1 MNEKLNMQ
9 SLIDLLAEKRN
20 MNKKDA
26 ELFVKEFFLLIE
38 QTLENDK
45 YLKIKGLG
53 TFKLIDVESRESV
66 NVNTGERFEIQGHTK
81 ISFVPE
87 ASLRDAINKPFSHFE
102 TVILSDNTV
111 LEDTLVNSSEED
123 VDENATKFSD
133 AFEQSPEILISNVME
148 TEIATPE
155 KVEPIMEI
163 EAEVPID
170 EKPENNKN
178 KTNLKQEEVNSVI
191 PSVEKHLSVEDI
203 IALEIRKADAEYKE
217 VSEKSISSKT
227 NSFEKKMEKKSPVSY
242 IITTAVTIAILC
254 IASVLYMYYPDL
266 YNGLFSGNT
275 QKASTPPDLDAKVKS
290 IEVPIDTFNTS
301 VSNKRKSDINRDSI
315 KETVSMLPQKDLLE
329 TKKIPNN
336 TVKKDNNFAK
346 QQVEPIIPD
355 SVNYIIVGTKTTY
368 TVQEGETL
376 TKVSLRFY
384 GTKKL
389 WPYIVKHNRSTITDP
404 NKVPYGT
411 VLKIPE
417 LKKK

>member
-20 MNKKDA
+20 MNKKDT

-102 TVILSDNTV
+102 TVVLSDNTV
-111 LEDTLVNSSEED
+111 LEDTLINSSEED
-123 VDENATKFSD
+123 VDDNSTKFSD
-133 AFEQSPEILISNVME
+133 ASEQSPEILISNTME
-148 TEIATPE
+148 AEIAIPK
-155 KVEPIMEI
+155 KVESIMEI
-163 EAEVPID
+163 EKQVPLE
-170 EKPENNKN
+170 EKTETEERKE
-178 KTNLKQEEVNSVI
+178 NLKQKEVNPVI
-191 PSVEKHLSVEDI
+191 SSEGKHLSVEDI

-217 VSEKSISSKT
+217 VSEKNTSSKIT
-227 NSFEKKMEKKSPVSY
+227 SFEKKTKKQSPVSY
-242 IITTAVTIAILC
+242 IISTAIAIAIVC
-254 IASVLYMYYPDL
+254 VASVLYMYYPDL
-266 YNGLFSGNT
+266 YNGLFSDDI
-275 QKASTPPDLDAKVKS
+275 QKASTTPDLDAKVNT
-290 IEVPIDTFNTS
+290 IEVPVDTFINN
-301 VSNKRKSDINRDSI
+301 VSNKRKLEINRDSI
-315 KETVSMLPQKDLLE
+315 KEAVATLPQKDPLE
-329 TKKIPNN
+329 GNKIPYNK
-336 TVKKDNNFAK
+336 VKTDHSSAK
-346 QQVEPIIPD
+346 QAEPIIPD
-355 SVNYIIVGTKTTY
+355 SVNYIIVGTKTIY
-368 TVQEGETL
+368 TLQEGETL

-384 GTKKL
+384 GTKKM
-389 WPYIVKHNRSTITDP
+389 WPYIVKHNRSTIKNP